1 MVADFIQQTT
11 GRSEMIEEVI
21 EDKKEQV
28 LKVIDRCD
36 RCDAQAFV
44 LVKGMTGELLFCGHH
59 YNKIINDPEGAKKL
73 NEFAYQVLDEREF
86 IK

>member
-1 MVADFIQQTT
+1 MVMVFIRQTIE
-11 GRSEMIEEVI
+11 RSEMTEDMI
-21 EDKKEQV
+21 EDKKEQI
-28 LKVIDRCD
+28 LKVADRCD

-59 YNKIINDPEGAKKL
+59 YNKIINDPEGARKL
-73 NEFAYQVLDEREF
+73 TEFAYQVLDEREF

>member
-1 MVADFIQQTT
+1 MVMVFIRQTI
-11 GRSEMIEEVI
+11 GRSEMTEDMI
-21 EDKKEQV
+21 EDKKEQT

-59 YNKIINDPEGAKKL
+59 YNKIISNPEGAEKL
-73 NEFAYQVLDEREF
+73 NKFAYQVIDEREF

>member
-1 MVADFIQQTT
+1 MVFIRQTI
-11 GRSEMIEEVI
+11 GRSEMTEDMI
-21 EDKKEQV
+21 EDKKEQI
-28 LKVIDRCD
+28 LKVADRCD

-73 NEFAYQVLDEREF
+73 TEFAYQVLDEREF

>member
-1 MVADFIQQTT
+1 MVADFIQQIAE
-11 GRSEMIEEVI
+11 RSEMTEELI
-21 EDKKEQV
+21 EDKKEQI
-28 LKVIDRCD
+28 LKVADRCD

>member
-1 MVADFIQQTT
+1 MVADFIQQTIE
-11 GRSEMIEEVI
+11 RSEMTEEMI
-21 EDKKEQV
+21 EDKKEQI
-28 LKVIDRCD
+28 LKVADRCD

>member
-11 GRSEMIEEVI
+11 ERSEMVDEVI
-21 EDKKEQV
+21 EEKKEQI
-28 LKVIDRCD
+28 LKVADRCD

>member
-1 MVADFIQQTT
+1 MT
-11 GRSEMIEEVI
+11 EEVI
-21 EDKKEQV
+21 EDKKEQI
-28 LKVIDRCD
+28 LKVADRCD

-73 NEFAYQVLDEREF
+73 TEFAYQVLDEREF

>member
-1 MVADFIQQTT
+1 MVADFTQQTAE
-11 GRSEMIEEVI
+11 RSEMTEELI
-21 EDKKEQV
+21 EDKKEQI
-28 LKVIDRCD
+28 LKVADRCD

>member
-1 MVADFIQQTT
+1 MVMVFIRQIT
-11 GRSEMIEEVI
+11 GRSEMTEEVI
-21 EDKKEQV
+21 EDKKEQI
-28 LKVIDRCD
+28 LKVADRCD

-73 NEFAYQVLDEREF
+73 TEFAYQVLDEREF

>member
-1 MVADFIQQTT
+1 MVFIQQIT
-11 GRSEMIEEVI
+11 GRSEMTEEVI
-21 EDKKEQV
+21 ENKKEQT

-59 YNKIINDPEGAKKL
+59 YNKIINDPVGAAKL
-73 NEFAYQVLDEREF
+73 TEFAYQVLDEREF